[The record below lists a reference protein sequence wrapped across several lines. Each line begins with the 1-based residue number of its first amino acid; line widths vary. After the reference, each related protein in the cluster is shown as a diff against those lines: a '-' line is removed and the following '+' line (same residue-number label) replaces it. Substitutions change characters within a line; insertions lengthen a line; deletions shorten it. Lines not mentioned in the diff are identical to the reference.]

1 MKIISGDNAYA
12 VSSIAKQVGIKN
24 ADACI
29 NMSKI
34 SDGDIKNIAN
44 EYTVFGRVTPNRQKL
59 LISAM
64 QKTNHKVAI
73 AGDDVNDL
81 LAMRSA
87 DGSAATD
94 SGCDAAKQA
103 AQLVLLNS
111 DFSVLQDVI
120 SEERRVIN
128 NLTKSA
134 GVFFIKTIYSI
145 LLCILCLICNMDF
158 PFIPIQITL
167 IDAVIEAFPAFFM
180 SFEKNDKKCDKSFLQ
195 SAAQRL
201 LFCLLF
207 FPNAGI

>member
-1 MKIISGDNAYA
+1 MPFPRLQSKSAL
-12 VSSIAKQVGIKN
+12 N

-145 LLCILCLICNMDF
+145 LLCILCLIYNMDF

-167 IDAVIEAFPAFFM
+167 IDAVIESFPAFFM
-180 SFEKNDKKCDKSFLQ
+180 SFEKNDKNVTKVFYNPPHSGFYFVYYSFPMPAYN
-195 SAAQRL
+195 SCCA
-201 LFCLLF
+201 
-207 FPNAGI
+207 